1 MLAQRVI
8 ERHAKA
14 IRPTGPAGRL
24 ALGLLLLIA
33 EPPALATP
41 NTSPCSGQGTSVVI
55 RTGDKRLHLCEGGKS
70 RQAFDVAIGWAGTP
84 KRKQGDN
91 KTPLG
96 SYPLG
101 RPRGSKRYHRF
112 IPISYPTPAQRRRG
126 YSGSAIGIHGPP
138 RWSTWAGSLN
148 TALGWTRGCIAV
160 GSDAEID
167 AISAWMRAKR
177 PRRVHLEATPSPQA
191 ARQDSK

>member
-8 ERHAKA
+8 AHHAKA
-14 IRPTGPAGRL
+14 TRPSGPAGPL
-24 ALGLLLLIA
+24 ALGLLLLVF
-33 EPPALATP
+33 EPSALATP
-41 NTSPCSGQGTSVVI
+41 NTIPCSGQGTSIVI
-55 RTGDKRLHLCEGGKS
+55 RTDDKRLHLCEQGKS

-96 SYPLG
+96 NYPLG

-112 IPISYPTPAQRRRG
+112 IPVGYPTPAQRRLG

-167 AISAWMRAKR
+167 AIAAWIRVKR
-177 PRRVHLEATPSPQA
+177 PRQVHLEAGPPPSAPHHE
-191 ARQDSK
+191 